1 MAMTAHNLVLDMV
14 ALLNSRAVKDD
25 LQDFTG
31 TTGDEEAYLDLLQD
45 MKELVLR
52 AYPEQGA

>member
-1 MAMTAHNLVLDMV
+1 MATKAHKLILDMV

-31 TTGDEEAYLDLLQD
+31 TTDDDEEYMEILQD

-52 AYPEQGA
+52 TYPE